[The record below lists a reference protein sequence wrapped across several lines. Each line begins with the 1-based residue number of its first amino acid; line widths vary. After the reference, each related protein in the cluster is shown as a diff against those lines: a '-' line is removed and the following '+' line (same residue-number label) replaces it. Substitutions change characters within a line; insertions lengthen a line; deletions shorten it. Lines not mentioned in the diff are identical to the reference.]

1 MSHRCPYESSVSVY
15 NYDHSEYWYLCAHA
29 EHVFYVCIRMVC
41 ICDAV
46 FFFDSSLF
54 IYLYIYIYI
63 YIYIFGGGSFRVLT
77 CSCASPM
84 VCLIP
89 SLSCKVPAAAKAWFG
104 DSDCG
109 TCQPC
114 SARCNSEC
122 RRRNLSRVRACAC
135 V

>member
-1 MSHRCPYESSVSVY
+1 MSHRCPAIIMIIQSIGICVPM
-15 NYDHSEYWYLCAHA
+15 WYLCAHA

-46 FFFDSSLF
+46 FFFDRISLF
-54 IYLYIYIYI
+54 IYLYIYIL
-63 YIYIFGGGSFRVLT
+63 GGGGGTFRVLT

-104 DSDCG
+104 DGDCG

-122 RRRNLSRVRACAC
+122 RRRNLSRVRACVC